1 LTLTNS
7 LNQYFRSLARRLRG
21 RFQPAYLLFWDHSVI
36 LAFAMAV
43 FILVYG
49 AYKADRGV
57 QSDLG
62 LALLKASADIG
73 HLFQNYDAAKEYTD
87 DEITRLCRTRI
98 EKERKSWPSS
108 SRNFSLSSIPGPVH
122 DSGNHQVKFACA
134 VTPRKWKQ
142 FLQEPVW
149 VADVSVADTW
159 KLESAIKGDEYVRA
173 QGWYLR
179 RSAPIAAA
187 LFALFIV
194 PYFYREIL
202 GVRNFEAAIDTLLTV
217 PLESS
222 TEDDVIGKFPEFA
235 RSALHFDSAALY
247 WVSGERLTLRAMDSD
262 HHDGPE
268 ASRRRHQPI
277 PLTSDS
283 VEAVVARTNST
294 LLLNFPTRSDA
305 AVLRLS
311 RSWGTAPYLIVPIF
325 DKEADAVVGVLTAEK
340 VHGFQASNQ
349 AELESLMRIA
359 MLLVQN
365 LRSTLRL
372 KDQLRRL
379 MKQTRQVALGTVVPV
394 VAHNLRGGIVIA
406 ATAARDLAEKWKEIE
421 IPMIQTRLS
430 QIQEAMQNSSALL
443 ERILTYRKLGMTES
457 KGKGVP
463 IELRKVLESICGF
476 FEAYFEV
483 RQIRFEKRFSFD
495 PHVMMDE
502 LDLLQVITNLFI
514 NADDELREV
523 QAKEGR
529 RCKLSILVERS
540 YAPDGVSIRIADNGR
555 GVPAANRDK
564 IFRDEFTTKEEGT
577 GAGLPYCRQVVQ
589 QAGGTVQLDET
600 VTVGATFVIYLPV
613 KDGV

>member
-1 LTLTNS
+1 
-7 LNQYFRSLARRLRG
+7 
-21 RFQPAYLLFWDHSVI
+21 VI
-36 LAFAMAV
+36 LAFAIAV
-43 FILVYG
+43 VILAYG
-49 AYKADRGV
+49 CYKADREV
-57 QSDLG
+57 QANLR

-73 HLFQNYDAAKEYTD
+73 HLFQNYEAAKEYTAAD
-87 DEITRLCRTRI
+87 IMRLCRAPI
-98 EKERKSWPSS
+98 ERERESWPSS
-108 SRNFSLSSIPGPVH
+108 SGKFSLSSIPGPVH
-122 DSGNHQVKFACA
+122 ASGNHQVKFAFA
-134 VTPRKWKQ
+134 VTAGRWKR

-179 RSAPIAAA
+179 RSAPMAVAF
-187 LFALFIV
+187 FALFIV

-262 HHDGPE
+262 HQEGPAE
-268 ASRRRHQPI
+268 LRRWHHPI
-277 PLTSDS
+277 SLKSDS
-283 VEAVVARTNST
+283 AEAVAARTNNTT
-294 LLLNFPTRSDA
+294 LLNYPTRSDA
-305 AVLRLS
+305 AVLKRS
-311 RSWGTAPYLIVPIF
+311 RAWGSAPYLVVPIY
-325 DKEADAVVGVLTAEK
+325 DKEVEAVVGVLTAEK
-340 VHGFQASNQ
+340 VHGFQFSNQ

-372 KDQLRRL
+372 KDQLKRL

-406 ATAARDLAEKWKEIE
+406 ATAARDLAEKWKELE
-421 IPMIQTRLS
+421 SSMIQTRLS

-483 RQIRFEKRFSFD
+483 RQIRFEKQFTFD
-495 PHVMMDE
+495 PHVMIDE

-523 QAKEGR
+523 QEKERR
-529 RCKLSILVERS
+529 RCWLSISVEQSR
-540 YAPDGVSIRIADNGR
+540 APDGVHIRISDNGR
-555 GVPAANRDK
+555 GVSAANREK
-564 IFRDEFTTKEEGT
+564 IFLDEFTTKDDGT
-577 GAGLPYCRQVVQ
+577 GAGLPYCRQVIQ
-589 QAGGTVQLDET
+589 QAGGTVQLDDT
-600 VTVGATFVIYLPV
+600 VPVGATFTIYLPV
-613 KDGV
+613 KDEV